1 MRLIL
6 KAINFEF
13 DGPTTLYR
21 DDLCFNDLGNDKN
34 LFTKDYLVE
43 RIVNAQED
51 GTLKRRWIDEEQF
64 YEFKKSG
71 NMSSQ
76 LINMNSLEFSIS
88 CVNRYCACDVNCCVD
103 AIVIYVRPDT
113 PSEYNEY
120 IKSYLKH
127 CYRKVAINGVLALPR
142 LNHLSDEYNATEV
155 GEYVTIH
162 AFDKYDT
169 ESTVFRRDESYFY
182 VIRKSDI
189 SKTTIG
195 IYAPEDLIP
204 HLIGKGGTRIAK
216 AKKILKEY
224 CGEDKRINLAKAK

>member
-13 DGPTTLYR
+13 DGATLLYR
-21 DDLCFNDLGNDKN
+21 DDLCFNDLGNEKN
-34 LFTKDYLVE
+34 LFAEDYLVE

-51 GTLKRRWIDEEQF
+51 GTLKRRWIDEKQF
-64 YEFKKSG
+64 HEFKKSG
-71 NMSSQ
+71 KMSSQ
-76 LINMNSLEFSIS
+76 LIDMQSLEFSILGFD
-88 CVNRYCACDVNCCVD
+88 RHCACDVGCCAD
-103 AIVIYVRPDT
+103 SIVIYVRPDT

-120 IKSYLKH
+120 IKSYLRH
-127 CYRKVAINGVLALPR
+127 CYRKVAINGVLALPY
-142 LNHLSDEYNATEV
+142 LNGLADDYTATEV

-162 AFDKYDT
+162 ALDKYDT
-169 ESTVFRRDESYFY
+169 RSNVFRRDKSYFY

-195 IYAPEDLIP
+195 IYAQEDLIP
-204 HLIGKGGTRIAK
+204 HLIGKGGTKIAK